1 MNTQTSMCRRGIWL
15 ACLSLAVAGATS
27 VVHAADGALDPA
39 FGVNGLVRTD
49 FAGLQDQA
57 NAIAV
62 DASGR
67 SIVAGRVAGAGASR
81 FALARYTAAGVLDTT
96 FGSGGRVITAIGDDS
111 SAFAITLDAQGRI
124 VVAGTSTVKRGGFYV
139 TDFAVARYDV
149 NGTLDATFDGDGVAV
164 TDVGGFGLPT
174 AIAIDGTGRIVVGGS
189 TLTPWG
195 FTVARYNPDGSLDT
209 AFGTGGLVTT
219 TARDEARAAG
229 LAIDA
234 LGRIVLAGY
243 ASDDLDVDVML
254 ARYKDDGS
262 LDASF
267 GTGGVALIDLGGI
280 AQADAV
286 AIDAHGRIVVA
297 GVRAAAPGQPVD
309 AMVARVTPD
318 GLLDPSFA
326 GTGWAITDFGGFYDR
341 ARAVAIAANGKIV
354 VAGRGGNDLAPDFA
368 IARYTLDGTLDATFG
383 LGGRVATD
391 FGTNDGDSP
400 AGLAIDPAGWLV
412 AAGSCWGAT
421 AEDFC
426 LARYAVVMHPPADL
440 NISAS
445 VDKPNT
451 VNQGDLLTYTIGFGN
466 AGPNPARNVF
476 VTDVLSSGTTF
487 VGAQTTKGNV
497 ATPPAGQTGVV
508 TWSLGDVVR
517 GTATQ
522 AKLTVTVKVRGKTT
536 VTNSAAIVSDSL
548 DPSPSNNATSITT
561 KVGAG
566 NRR

>member
-1 MNTQTSMCRRGIWL
+1 MNTQTSMCKRGIWL
-15 ACLSLAVAGATS
+15 ACLVVAGAIQ
-27 VVHAADGALDPA
+27 VVHAADGALDTT

-49 FAGLQDQA
+49 FAGAQDQA
-57 NAIAV
+57 HAVAV

-67 SIVAGRVAGAGASR
+67 PIVVGRTIVSGTSR
-81 FALARYTAAGVLDTT
+81 FVLARYTTGGALDPT
-96 FGSGGRVITAIGDDS
+96 FGAGGTVVTAIGEDA
-111 SAFAITLDAQGRI
+111 SAFAVTVDGQGRI
-124 VVAGTSTVKRGGFYV
+124 VVTGTSTVQRGGFYV
-139 TDFAVARYDV
+139 TDFAVARYDA
-149 NGTLDATFDGDGVAV
+149 NGTLDATFDGDGVAI
-164 TDVGGFGLPT
+164 TNVGGFGLPT

-195 FTVARYNPDGSLDT
+195 FTVARYNPDGRLDT
-209 AFGTGGLVTT
+209 TFGTGGLVTT
-219 TARDEARAAG
+219 IARDEARAAG

-254 ARYKDDGS
+254 ARYKTDGS
-262 LDASF
+262 LDATF

-297 GVRAAAPGQPVD
+297 GVRAVAPGQPVD
-309 AMVARVTPD
+309 AMVARVSPD
-318 GLLDPSFA
+318 GSLDPSFA

-341 ARAVAIAANGKIV
+341 AAAVAIAANGKIV
-354 VAGRGGNDLAPDFA
+354 VAGRGGADFA
-368 IARYTLDGTLDATFG
+368 WDFAVARFTLDGALDASFG
-383 LGGRVATD
+383 VGGKVATD
-391 FGTNDGDSP
+391 FGTNDSDILT
-400 AGLAIDPAGWLV
+400 GLAIDAAGSLV
-412 AAGSCWGAT
+412 AAGMCWGPT

-426 LARYAVVMHPPADL
+426 LARYAVALQPPADL

-451 VNQGDLLTYTIGFGN
+451 VNQGDLLTYSIGFGN
-466 AGPNPARNVF
+466 AGPNPARSVF

-497 ATPPAGQTGVV
+497 TTPPAGQTGVV
-508 TWSLGDVVR
+508 TWSLGDVAS
-517 GTATQ
+517 GAATQ

-536 VTNSAAIVSDSL
+536 VINTATIVSDSL
-548 DPSPSNNATSITT
+548 DPSPTNNATSITT